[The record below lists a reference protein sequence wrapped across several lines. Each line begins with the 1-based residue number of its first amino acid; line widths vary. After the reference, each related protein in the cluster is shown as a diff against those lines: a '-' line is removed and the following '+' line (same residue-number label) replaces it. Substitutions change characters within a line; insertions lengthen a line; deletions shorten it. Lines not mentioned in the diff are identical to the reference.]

1 LTVITLA
8 LHMTAFVPVLV
19 LLFVVQAA
27 VPVWDSCARAAGAV
41 GRIMTPAGRIALA
54 SMRSWRRAIHVFYL
68 GTAASWTFSP
78 ASLSFS
84 FPRPA
89 PLREIAPAPEAM
101 FVIGGHPQQAAPKK
115 PAIGIGNA
123 A

>member
-1 LTVITLA
+1 MLKLIAPTMGDGASEARTCVDDQPRHNPTLTVIMLA

-78 ASLSFS
+78 ASL
-84 FPRPA
+84 
-89 PLREIAPAPEAM
+89 
-101 FVIGGHPQQAAPKK
+101 
-115 PAIGIGNA
+115 
-123 A
+123 